1 MYSKKL
7 NMKDP
12 IYSMPENALTIALS
26 ADHAGYELKTKL
38 LKWLEEQGY
47 QTLDLGTNSE
57 ESVDYPDYGA
67 KLGDA
72 ISADKAQCGIGIS
85 IALNRFVQVRS
96 ALCRDVEDA
105 KLARQHNNANVVS
118 LGARKTPFKE
128 ACRIVATFLDTDFE
142 GGRHERRVEKLGGCA
157 K

>member
-67 KLGDA
+67 KLGGPMRN
-72 ISADKAQCGIGIS
+72 CN
-85 IALNRFVQVRS
+85 L
-96 ALCRDVEDA
+96 
-105 KLARQHNNANVVS
+105 RQWNWNFYRA
-118 LGARKTPFKE
+118 
-128 ACRIVATFLDTDFE
+128 
-142 GGRHERRVEKLGGCA
+142 
-157 K
+157 